1 MILDG
6 KVALVTGAGR
16 GLGRAHAFA
25 LAAAGAH
32 VVVNDLGGS
41 AGGEGNDTGPAHEVV
56 DAIKATGRTAVAD
69 ATDISSWQ
77 GAAQLIESI
86 VNRFGRFDILV
97 NNAGICRPTSF
108 GNVSEFDWDRVM
120 DVNAKGMAALIEA
133 ATRHWRMQG
142 PETGRAI
149 VNTSSP
155 GGAHPAAP
163 LGIYGVSKAAVLA
176 LTQVAAEELAPLGV
190 RVNGLAPVARTRM
203 IVAAMAGRSVDT
215 SRIMPTDPAYDLF
228 EPDHI
233 ARLVLYLV
241 SPLCRFT
248 GRLFGVRA
256 DDVYIYSEWD
266 ARHHIDNHS
275 QPWSLESLAKALED
289 LSTQE
294 QLNIVGPLGSHS
306 VNWPSD
312 TTVAKLLNITASR

>member
-6 KVALVTGAGR
+6 KAALVTGAGR
-16 GLGRAHAFA
+16 GLGRAHALA
-25 LAAAGAH
+25 LAAAGAR

-41 AGGEGNDTGPAHEVV
+41 AGGEGKDVGPAQEVV
-56 DAIKATGRTAVAD
+56 DEIKAAGGTAIAD
-69 ATDISSWQ
+69 ASDVSSWQ
-77 GAAQLIESI
+77 EAGRLVETT
-86 VNRFGRFDILV
+86 VERFGRLDILV
-97 NNAGICRPTSF
+97 NNAGICRPTAF
-108 GNVSEFDWDRVM
+108 GSLSELDWNRVM
-120 DVNAKGMAALIEA
+120 DVNAKGTAALIEA
-133 ATRHWRMQG
+133 ATRHWRAKG
-142 PETGRAI
+142 PEPGRAI

-155 GGAHPAAP
+155 GGAHPIFP

-203 IVAAMAGRSVDT
+203 VGAAMAGRAADPA
-215 SRIMPTDPAYDLF
+215 RIMPCDPAYDLF

-256 DDVYIYSEWD
+256 DDIYIYTEWD
-266 ARHHIDNHS
+266 ARHHVGNRS
-275 QPWSLESLAKALED
+275 QPWSLQALATALAA
-289 LSTQE
+289 LPLQE
-294 QLNIVGPLGSHS
+294 RLYLVGPSGGRA
-306 VNWPSD
+306 VPWPSD
-312 TTVAKLLNITASR
+312 ETLTELQNATGAR